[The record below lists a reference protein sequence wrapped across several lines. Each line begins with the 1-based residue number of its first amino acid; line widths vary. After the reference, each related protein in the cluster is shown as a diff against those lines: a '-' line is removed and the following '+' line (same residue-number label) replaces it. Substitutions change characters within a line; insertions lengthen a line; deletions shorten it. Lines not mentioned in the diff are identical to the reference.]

1 MDVAARIAGAEKL
14 ITVFGYWPSFHDA
27 EVLWIELRR
36 RPCGE
41 GYGPTLEALGS
52 VDIAVFNLGGSGS
65 V

>member
-1 MDVAARIAGAEKL
+1 MAGIENIDSVTRI
-14 ITVFGYWPSFHDA
+14 FGYWPSFHDA